1 MGLPSI
7 CSTFTRRGYS
17 IRDRLPLTF
26 FKFIKVEVGF
36 SEWSQVN
43 DFVRVIDRMKY
54 SGAYQVDSLTLIVS
68 SANEDEYEEIESYL
82 EEFFQFHSIEN
93 INK

>member
-1 MGLPSI
+1 M
-7 CSTFTRRGYS
+7 
-17 IRDRLPLTF
+17 TF

-68 SANEDEYEEIESYL
+68 SANEDEYEKIESYL